1 MVEKPNQI
9 THANE
14 GAEESERGSDQVR
27 EWGPWVSPTQN
38 WIKRGHVRAEAKRFG
53 LKLKRK
59 KTNIQTRVKRKKVGE
74 EAETNAT
81 YISLRRTDINAPCSG
96 TITDESARG

>member
-27 EWGPWVSPTQN
+27 EWGPWVSPTHN
-38 WIKRGHVRAEAKRFG
+38 WIKRGHVRAEP
-53 LKLKRK
+53 
-59 KTNIQTRVKRKKVGE
+59 KTVRTRT
-74 EAETNAT
+74 EAEENEYSDTSKT
-81 YISLRRTDINAPCSG
+81 KESG
-96 TITDESARG
+96 GRSGDERNVYFTPKDRH